1 VSITVED
8 ASVKDLDKL
17 HEIEQKCFG
26 TEAFTRRQIA
36 SLLMGYNTVSLV
48 AKENDDIIGFIIGT
62 IEFEGSIPVGHILTI
77 DVLPSRRKKGVGVSL
92 LEGLEGIFK
101 TRKAVQARL
110 EVREG
115 NAEALSLYGKIGYK
129 KVGRLKGYYGHTDG
143 LLLMKRLGKL
153 Q

>member
-1 VSITVED
+1 MSITIED

-26 TEAFTRRQIA
+26 AEAFTRPQIA
-36 SLLMGYNTVSLV
+36 NLLTDYNTLSLV
-48 AKENDDIIGFIIGT
+48 AKENDNIIGFIIGT
-62 IEFEGSIPVGHILTI
+62 IEFERSIPVGHILTI
-77 DVLPSRRKKGVGVSL
+77 DVLPSRRKKGAGLSL

-101 TRKAVQARL
+101 VRKAVESRL